1 MTKVASLSRLLRYI
15 QEMMMRIEPTILR
28 VTNLIFRKLLYIVR
42 YIKVYLLI
50 FSSMI
55 YFLYVYILLC
65 KSSINFYKLFDI
77 FLYKVF

>member
-42 YIKVYLLI
+42 YIKE
-50 FSSMI
+50 
-55 YFLYVYILLC
+55 
-65 KSSINFYKLFDI
+65 
-77 FLYKVF
+77 